1 MSSVRQKMA
10 AINKAA
16 MKEEEARLQN
26 GNQPIINEDA
36 NNKTEKVEK
45 KAVKKTVAKV
55 KKTEAQAK
63 KTKAVVKTKAKVIK
77 KAVKKKK

>member
-10 AINKAA
+10 AVNKAA
-16 MKEEEARLQN
+16 MKEEEAKLN

-36 NNKTEKVEK
+36 NNEAEKVEK

-55 KKTEAQAK
+55 KKTEAKAK

>member
-55 KKTEAQAK
+55 KKTATKAKTKAKKTTAK
-63 KTKAVVKTKAKVIK
+63 KTKSK
-77 KAVKKKK
+77 KS